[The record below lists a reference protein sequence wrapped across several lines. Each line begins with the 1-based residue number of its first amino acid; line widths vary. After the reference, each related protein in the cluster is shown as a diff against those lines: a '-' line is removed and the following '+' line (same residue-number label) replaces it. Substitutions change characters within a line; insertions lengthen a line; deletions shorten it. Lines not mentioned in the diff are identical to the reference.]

1 MKKIIKLTES
11 DLTRIVKRTIMEMD
25 EDEPIYAQKPFTDE
39 EGNDIL
45 IPQIMDMLKPIYE
58 ESGTEGVVFFLSD
71 LIDNIEDLGDEAFM
85 GPKNY

>member
-58 ESGTEGVVFFLSD
+58 VSGTEGVVLFLSD
-71 LIDNIEDLGDEAFM
+71 LIYNIEDLGDEAFM